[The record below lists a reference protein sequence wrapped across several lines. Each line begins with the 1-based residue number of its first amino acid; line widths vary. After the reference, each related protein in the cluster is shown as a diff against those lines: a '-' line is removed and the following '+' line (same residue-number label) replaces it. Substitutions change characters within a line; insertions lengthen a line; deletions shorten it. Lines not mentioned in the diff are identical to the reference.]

1 MKTTEDHIRSNLV
14 PLYPRL
20 KRFAVSL
27 TGSLDSAEDLVQHAC
42 ERALERSEQW
52 TPGTRLDNWLYCIMH
67 RAWIDEQRSA
77 FRRTRAPLDEASDVE
92 CGEGATAA
100 ENLLMLDA
108 VYRTLL
114 QLPEEQRSVLTLV
127 CVDGLS
133 YKETAQILGICV
145 GTVMSRVSRGRIA
158 LAKRIEEPSSR
169 SDNIVKLW

>member
-1 MKTTEDHIRSNLV
+1 
-14 PLYPRL
+14 
-20 KRFAVSL
+20 
-27 TGSLDSAEDLVQHAC
+27 
-42 ERALERSEQW
+42 
-52 TPGTRLDNWLYCIMH
+52 MH

-92 CGEGATAA
+92 CEEGAVAA

-108 VYRTLL
+108 VYRALL

-127 CVDGLS
+127 CIDGLS

-145 GTVMSRVSRGRIA
+145 GTVMSRVSRGRLA
-158 LAKRIEEPSSR
+158 LAKRIEVPSPR